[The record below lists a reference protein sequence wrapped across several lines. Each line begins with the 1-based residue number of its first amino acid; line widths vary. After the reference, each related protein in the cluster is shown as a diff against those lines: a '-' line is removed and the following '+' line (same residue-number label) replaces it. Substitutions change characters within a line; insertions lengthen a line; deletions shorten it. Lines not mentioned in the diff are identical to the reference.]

1 MLNLELKIDLDGIIK
16 VALIYS
22 YLKIFMDQMANP
34 SLLKLIMDKKG
45 QLIIQVTQN
54 KVADKGDNIL
64 TLYNNKEQ
72 IPQTVSLNIRAGVF
86 AKLVLVD
93 GLTPGNVIDHL
104 VLTSEPQDSSG
115 NIYKFDPSFTKDY
128 LNSLTVGKSL
138 DSESLTTNNCF
149 TDNGLLK
156 VQYKTTISTN
166 VAVTSQYFEDPS
178 IPINYRIKSWPIDQ
192 ETSYAEMKST
202 VGQAAGSNYIFVNY
216 PKDKYLNDI
225 DDLNEDDMK
234 KFLTYY
240 EMVDNDVNV
249 TVTNCKLVE
258 GYSSVIDAIIRKLVE
273 TTLEY
278 DSIECTTCI
287 TPISY
292 ISNISFHFNYKDIE
306 IECRKCVFLVIASKF
321 DFDNT
326 RTYYKNREYYMSLE
340 KLNEVEAKKEPKFE
354 ITFYDQFKNLIEDT
368 KFVSKLNIFK
378 DFVVGDL
385 KLCVNNVG
393 YKKVSTLCPSTNG
406 DDII

>member
-1 MLNLELKIDLDGIIK
+1 
-16 VALIYS
+16 
-22 YLKIFMDQMANP
+22 
-34 SLLKLIMDKKG
+34 
-45 QLIIQVTQN
+45 
-54 KVADKGDNIL
+54 
-64 TLYNNKEQ
+64 
-72 IPQTVSLNIRAGVF
+72 
-86 AKLVLVD
+86 
-93 GLTPGNVIDHL
+93 
-104 VLTSEPQDSSG
+104 
-115 NIYKFDPSFTKDY
+115 
-128 LNSLTVGKSL
+128 
-138 DSESLTTNNCF
+138 
-149 TDNGLLK
+149 
-156 VQYKTTISTN
+156 
-166 VAVTSQYFEDPS
+166 
-178 IPINYRIKSWPIDQ
+178 
-192 ETSYAEMKST
+192 
-202 VGQAAGSNYIFVNY
+202 
-216 PKDKYLNDI
+216 
-225 DDLNEDDMK
+225 MK

-258 GYSSVIDAIIRKLVE
+258 GYSSVIDVIIRKLVE

-287 TPISY
+287 TPTSF

-326 RTYYKNREYYMSLE
+326 RTYYKNRVYYMNLE

-354 ITFYDQFKNLIEDT
+354 ITLYDQFKNLIADI

-378 DFVVGDL
+378 DFVVDDL

-393 YKKVSTLCPSTNG
+393 YKKVSTLFPSTNG